1 MALLTLRSP
10 VDYAAQQAAFED
22 FLTGY
27 KSTTTDLD
35 IPANALQELTI
46 DGDNTS
52 DEYDFMDD
60 ITAAKEKQR
69 PVQQTKGPSK
79 KYMDQLQE
87 VVDRKR
93 DEVLI
98 ELDDLDNYE
107 KSLGDDK
114 GLKLVESV
122 ERNARHYVDVL
133 SQAVDKIMPKE
144 TRELSFKADV
154 LDVIQSQRE
163 KRNESVLFA
172 AEKDVEQPP
181 PNTLFPAELTRR
193 YTLAFKPLTPSF
205 SSDGRN
211 LKALAIRHVRGEHL
225 GHLITVRG
233 IATRVSDVKPA
244 VQVNAYTCD
253 RCGYEIFQT
262 VTSNSFA
269 PVTECASP
277 ECKDNNTKGQLFLS
291 TRASKFLPFQEAK
304 IQEMADQVPVGHI
317 PRTLTVHCHGTLTRQ
332 INPGDVLDVAG
343 IFLPTP
349 YTGFKAIKAGL
360 LTDTYLEAQHIN
372 QHKKA
377 YESLVFDARTFRRI
391 EQYKNS
397 GHMYEYLSRSIAPEI
412 YGHLD
417 VKKALLLLLIGGV
430 TKEIG
435 DGMKIRGDINVCL
448 MGDPGVAKSQLL
460 KYITKVAP
468 RGVYTTGR
476 GSSGVGLTAAVMRD
490 PVTDEMVL
498 EGGALVLADNG
509 ICCIDEFD
517 KMDDGDRTAI
527 HEVMEQQTISISK
540 AGITTTLN
548 ARTSILAAAN
558 PLYGRYN
565 PRISPVDNINLP
577 AALLSR
583 FDVLFLML
591 DQPSREADEE
601 LAQHVTHV
609 HMHNKHPETQ
619 GVTFSP
625 HEVRQYI
632 AQARSWRPTVPKEV
646 SEYMVGSYVRM
657 RQQQKRDEGGKKHF
671 THTSARTLLGIVR
684 LSQALARLR
693 FSTEIA
699 TDDVD
704 EALRLVEVSK
714 ASLYGDSRGRSDQS
728 PSSKIYRLVRAM
740 KDSGAAAIGDGSSG
754 ELSIKKVRER
764 IIAKGF
770 TDDQFS
776 QALDEYAL
784 LDVWQTTAQG
794 TRLVFIESGEKDG
807 DEDEDMDELSP
818 DDAYLSYFD
827 VRCVS
832 PIPPPRFVAEPA
844 TVTKEDVS
852 TLKDDWLTDNVIAFW
867 EEYLEREHLAHYHGA
882 HIVLLRP
889 SMSFMLIQ
897 TPNPLTLRDALPNFS
912 KTTHIFL
919 PINDCR
925 NPSLAEGGTHWSLLV
940 VSVVD
945 GVAFHYDSLHP
956 ANRDEAIT
964 TTKKLSILLG
974 RDLRFLDLPDS
985 PHQENGSDCGVF
997 VCVEMKHLLL
1007 KKLLLAHSKQKI
1019 NMSMGGKNLD
1029 AMQGRKEMLRIIEE
1043 FRKEGERRRSR
1054 SASPN
1059 KGSSKSPPRV
1069 G

>member
-1 MALLTLRSP
+1 M
-10 VDYAAQQAAFED
+10 
-22 FLTGY
+22 
-27 KSTTTDLD
+27 
-35 IPANALQELTI
+35 
-46 DGDNTS
+46 
-52 DEYDFMDD
+52 
-60 ITAAKEKQR
+60 
-69 PVQQTKGPSK
+69 
-79 KYMDQLQE
+79 
-87 VVDRKR
+87 
-93 DEVLI
+93 
-98 ELDDLDNYE
+98 
-107 KSLGDDK
+107 
-114 GLKLVESV
+114 
-122 ERNARHYVDVL
+122 
-133 SQAVDKIMPKE
+133 
-144 TRELSFKADV
+144 

-181 PNTLFPAELTRR
+181 PNTLFPAALTRR

-262 VTSNSFA
+262 VTSKSFA

-699 TDDVD
+699 SDDVD

-714 ASLYGDSRGRSDQS
+714 ASLYGDSRGRSDHS

-784 LDVWQTTAQG
+784 LDVSAFPYPCSSANQLANG
-794 TRLVFIESGEKDG
+794 
-807 DEDEDMDELSP
+807 
-818 DDAYLSYFD
+818 
-827 VRCVS
+827 
-832 PIPPPRFVAEPA
+832 
-844 TVTKEDVS
+844 EDV
-852 TLKDDWLTDNVIAFW
+852 
-867 EEYLEREHLAHYHGA
+867 
-882 HIVLLRP
+882 
-889 SMSFMLIQ
+889 
-897 TPNPLTLRDALPNFS
+897 
-912 KTTHIFL
+912 
-919 PINDCR
+919 
-925 NPSLAEGGTHWSLLV
+925 
-940 VSVVD
+940 
-945 GVAFHYDSLHP
+945 
-956 ANRDEAIT
+956 
-964 TTKKLSILLG
+964 
-974 RDLRFLDLPDS
+974 
-985 PHQENGSDCGVF
+985 
-997 VCVEMKHLLL
+997 
-1007 KKLLLAHSKQKI
+1007 
-1019 NMSMGGKNLD
+1019 
-1029 AMQGRKEMLRIIEE
+1029 
-1043 FRKEGERRRSR
+1043 
-1054 SASPN
+1054 
-1059 KGSSKSPPRV
+1059 
-1069 G
+1069 